1 VLSRRDRWAFAVTC
15 TCFWIACATS
25 REAVRPKPKPRP
37 APVAPAKLEPPT
49 RHASTVQV
57 RGLHGTLT
65 DADVH
70 ETMEGRQHE
79 FGRCIAT
86 SRRSLRLVS
95 GTIQFAFKVGGD
107 GRVTD
112 LRCVESTIGH
122 RILEQC
128 LTLVV
133 GETQFP
139 RPAGGG
145 STARFSWEMM
155 VEPAS
160 GKPPEEIDPDV
171 LKPVLKKHAREL
183 FHNCDV
189 DRARER
195 FHVTAYLAKDGRVLS
210 AGATATPARADDK
223 LDCVLLEFGS
233 WRIPKLHSRGKLSF
247 VLH

>member
-1 VLSRRDRWAFAVTC
+1 VFSSRERWALALIC
-15 TCFWIACATS
+15 TRLWIACAAS
-25 REAVRPKPKPRP
+25 PEAVRPEPKPTP
-37 APVAPAKLEPPT
+37 AAPAKVKAPKPP
-49 RHASTVQV
+49 ASKVRV

-70 ETMEGRQHE
+70 QTMEGRQRA
-79 FGRCIAT
+79 FGQCIAK
-86 SRRSLRLVS
+86 SRRSLKLVS
-95 GTIQFAFKVGGD
+95 GTIQFAFKVGGG

-145 STARFSWEMM
+145 TTARFSWQMM
-155 VEPAS
+155 VEPAT
-160 GKPPEEIDPDV
+160 GKPAEEIDPAV

-183 FHNCDV
+183 FRTCDV
-189 DRARER
+189 DRTRER
-195 FHVTAYLAKDGRVLS
+195 FHVTAYVAKDGRVMS
-210 AGATATPARADDK
+210 AGATATPARANDK
-223 LDCVLLEFGS
+223 LDCVLMEFTS
-233 WRIPKLHSRGKLSF
+233 WRIPKLPSRGKLSF

>member
-1 VLSRRDRWAFAVTC
+1 MAVTC
-15 TCFWIACATS
+15 TCLWIACAAS
-25 REAVRPKPKPRP
+25 KEVVRPKPKPPP
-37 APVAPAKLEPPT
+37 APVAPAKVQAPKPQV
-49 RHASTVQV
+49 STVRV
-57 RGLHGTLT
+57 HGLHGTLT

-70 ETMEGRQHE
+70 ETMEGRQRE

-86 SRRSLRLVS
+86 SRRNLKLVS
-95 GTIQFAFKVGGD
+95 GTIRFGFKVAGD
-107 GRVTD
+107 GQVAD

-128 LTLVV
+128 LTSVV

-155 VEPAS
+155 VEPAT
-160 GKPPEEIDPDV
+160 GKPPEDIDPDV

-189 DRARER
+189 DRTRER

-210 AGATATPARADDK
+210 AGATATPAGAEDK
-223 LDCVLLEFGS
+223 VDCVLLEFGS

>member
-1 VLSRRDRWAFAVTC
+1 VH
-15 TCFWIACATS
+15 I
-25 REAVRPKPKPRP
+25 
-37 APVAPAKLEPPT
+37 
-49 RHASTVQV
+49 

-70 ETMEGRQHE
+70 EAMEGRQSD
-79 FGRCIAT
+79 FGQCVAK

-95 GTIQFAFKVGGD
+95 GTIQFAFKVGED
-107 GRVTD
+107 GHVAD

-145 STARFSWEMM
+145 TTARFSWQMT
-155 VEPAS
+155 VEPAT
-160 GKPPEEIDPDV
+160 GKPAEELDPKV

-183 FHNCDV
+183 FRNCDV
-189 DRARER
+189 DRARDR
-195 FHVTAYLAKDGRVLS
+195 FHVTAYVAKDGRVLS

-223 LDCVLLEFGS
+223 VDCVLVEFAS
-233 WRIPKLHSRGKLSF
+233 WRIPKLASRGKLSF